1 MKINE
6 KTEKVSEG
14 AQKLNSYRAVNM
26 ESHCRKGS
34 VRTYCRRCFVLALAI
49 IFALTACTDAPR
61 DHDALTLVVVGQ
73 TLIKVDPRLSW
84 DAPFGTVRPIVE
96 AADIAFTN
104 FEMAING
111 PDNQCGVPEDYI
123 TVLGKTRIPPEDRP
137 GNVSNPHAVEAPVME
152 FLASMGFNLMSLS
165 NNHIWDLGECGV
177 KATRAAANRYG
188 VTHAGAGP
196 TEKEATAPAYMDVRG
211 TRFALVAST
220 TSHDEREYIAANVNG
235 VWTGHQDDWDRNID
249 AVQKAAQNAD
259 IVIYYQHFQIDVD
272 EFTGLADGEM
282 TADGHIKVDDV
293 EIWQTNF
300 ARAVIDAGASMYIGH
315 GHRGF
320 DGLEIYKGRPLF
332 RQLGGFAYQGLN
344 PNIGHYD
351 QHRPWSGLLARMTID
366 GESVCSIELIPL
378 ELDEGA
384 GYRNEYDDLGF
395 LTRRGLAE
403 IATSETAVE
412 ILQLFKRLSRKYGTE
427 VEILGER
434 AFVKIGGTR

>member
-1 MKINE
+1 MK
-6 KTEKVSEG
+6 
-14 AQKLNSYRAVNM
+14 KL
-26 ESHCRKGS
+26 
-34 VRTYCRRCFVLALAI
+34 RRFQ
-49 IFALTACTDAPR
+49 
-61 DHDALTLVVVGQ
+61 HDALTLVVVGQ

-152 FLASMGFNLMSLS
+152 FLTSMGFNLMSLS

-272 EFTGLADGEM
+272 ELKGLADGEI

-315 GHRGF
+315 
-320 DGLEIYKGRPLF
+320 
-332 RQLGGFAYQGLN
+332 
-344 PNIGHYD
+344 YD
-351 QHRPWSGLLARMTID
+351 QHRPWSGLLARMTIA

-384 GYRNEYDDLGF
+384 GYRDEYDDLGF

-403 IATSETAVE
+403 VATSETAM
-412 ILQLFKRLSRKYGTE
+412 
-427 VEILGER
+427 
-434 AFVKIGGTR
+434 